1 MVVVLEMSAWARAWL
16 PALWAVK
23 MEGLEEGRGR
33 PRVLVLVV
41 EGEVARREVRVEV
54 KVGLKGREGA
64 EVVDVGVMFCGV
76 DGVILRGLR

>member
-1 MVVVLEMSAWARAWL
+1 M
-16 PALWAVK
+16 
-23 MEGLEEGRGR
+23 
-33 PRVLVLVV
+33 LVLVV